1 LRIVSYQNL
10 SERLVICLYRQLHL
24 ELQTLELGLVATASQ
39 QALLGDFHVIGKIHQ
54 TYSPHPPSSS
64 PLALLLSICN
74 EKCKQNI
81 KELKHGTTN
90 QAMVMIWGSLAGYG
104 QNSMADN

>member
-1 LRIVSYQNL
+1 
-10 SERLVICLYRQLHL
+10 
-24 ELQTLELGLVATASQ
+24 
-39 QALLGDFHVIGKIHQ
+39 
-54 TYSPHPPSSS
+54 
-64 PLALLLSICN
+64 LAILLSICN

-81 KELKHGTTN
+81 KELKHGTAN